1 MTRDPIQPLADIGRR
16 VLQTVQYLA
25 KPPFP
30 DQPLESYETRLRDP
44 VVALSGICGEF
55 LERLAVAPAA
65 AEPEILPDEPGSRFV
80 PAPNQG
86 SSFPT
91 FSHAGVARI
100 PTDGSDEATD
110 SRRENQAMEWSGTS
124 GPGLDF
130 TSPFE
135 ESRRS
140 IEVPA
145 PLPGEPGSR
154 DPREAATS
162 REPARSAPIRTE
174 SSAATLRPAIDGYD
188 LPARQTARYT
198 PRSRDMK
205 LPAESFPTENP
216 STDERRVGAEGEL
229 SPEERSSYTRPP
241 VRHEEP
247 EARQTE
253 LPSDA
258 RASGLPVRAENG
270 SARGIGESEAPLQ
283 GSRLTGSTERLAAIL
298 RSHVAQP
305 EPVTGAG
312 ETEGQNEK
320 DVFSSGQGDDERDTS
335 SIDVQPVR
343 TDGPAGVE
351 EIMERLAD
359 ELETEF
365 VRTYGSSGG

>member
-1 MTRDPIQPLADIGRR
+1 
-16 VLQTVQYLA
+16 
-25 KPPFP
+25 
-30 DQPLESYETRLRDP
+30 
-44 VVALSGICGEF
+44 
-55 LERLAVAPAA
+55 
-65 AEPEILPDEPGSRFV
+65 
-80 PAPNQG
+80 
-86 SSFPT
+86 
-91 FSHAGVARI
+91 
-100 PTDGSDEATD
+100 
-110 SRRENQAMEWSGTS
+110 
-124 GPGLDF
+124 
-130 TSPFE
+130 
-135 ESRRS
+135 
-140 IEVPA
+140 
-145 PLPGEPGSR
+145 
-154 DPREAATS
+154 
-162 REPARSAPIRTE
+162 
-174 SSAATLRPAIDGYD
+174 
-188 LPARQTARYT
+188 
-198 PRSRDMK
+198 MK

-229 SPEERSSYTRPP
+229 SPEERSSYMRPP
-241 VRHEEP
+241 VRHEES

-253 LPSDA
+253 LPSDV

-270 SARGIGESEAPLQ
+270 SARGTGESEAPLQ

-320 DVFSSGQGDDERDTS
+320 DVFSSGQEDDERDTS
-335 SIDVQPVR
+335 RIDVQPVR